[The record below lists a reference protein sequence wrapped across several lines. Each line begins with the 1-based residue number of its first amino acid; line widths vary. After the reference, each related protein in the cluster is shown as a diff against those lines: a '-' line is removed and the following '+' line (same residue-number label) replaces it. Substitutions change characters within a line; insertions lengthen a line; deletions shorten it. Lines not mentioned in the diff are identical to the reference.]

1 MLRGCANR
9 YAFLLMAFQGEV
21 QQIEFSSPLLSGDYR
36 LIEVNPKLADRIES
50 GERLVFRGELDDN
63 PVLCTQQETYQVKEA
78 ETSNTLLVLPAVH
91 FANEVGNGDHFLT
104 ARKVVAMHSQYVEL
118 RKLDVISLN
127 RLKELLRENEIDWD
141 ETENPKQEGK
151 SYTLDDLL
159 DVVQM
164 SEEQL
169 MNALHYLPVIHQHG
183 YLRMLSS
190 SYRDRLLMELTDCC
204 DDEDE
209 PLIEVNSICIE
220 AFSEA
225 VARRNPTRN
234 VPSEA
239 IRWLI
244 DTHCN
249 RIIDDDH
256 KERFAL
262 DERAVC
268 RSKASQLL
276 RAAVRFEYSAF
287 EKLLREMLPEG
298 IEMKDEYLN
307 GLALVDDSL
316 TKGKTI
322 RYMNIE
328 DMPDDEY
335 KRLQLLFSIRSKWKV
350 ADIQH
355 FLTDLCPTSRA
366 ISEML
371 AKYCRHSTGD
381 GERYVVG
388 LK

>member
-1 MLRGCANR
+1 MERFLKKTAVPGSSNAAAHRTLNASTTEVEVGQKQLPCVSLSMRSTRANIDNTKK
-9 YAFLLMAFQGEV
+9 LLDIAKLFDVKGEV

-141 ETENPKQEGK
+141 ETENPEQEGK

-183 YLRMLSS
+183 GYV
-190 SYRDRLLMELTDCC
+190 SY
-204 DDEDE
+204 
-209 PLIEVNSICIE
+209 I
-220 AFSEA
+220 
-225 VARRNPTRN
+225 
-234 VPSEA
+234 
-239 IRWLI
+239 
-244 DTHCN
+244 
-249 RIIDDDH
+249 
-256 KERFAL
+256 
-262 DERAVC
+262 
-268 RSKASQLL
+268 
-276 RAAVRFEYSAF
+276 
-287 EKLLREMLPEG
+287 
-298 IEMKDEYLN
+298 
-307 GLALVDDSL
+307 
-316 TKGKTI
+316 
-322 RYMNIE
+322 
-328 DMPDDEY
+328 
-335 KRLQLLFSIRSKWKV
+335 
-350 ADIQH
+350 
-355 FLTDLCPTSRA
+355 
-366 ISEML
+366 
-371 AKYCRHSTGD
+371 
-381 GERYVVG
+381 
-388 LK
+388 